1 MNEKENTICPGDIFE
16 LSYYEVPIIWDKQ
29 CFKSTNDSLDD
40 YQLEGNNDWY
50 IETYSKYLTGGFAI
64 QIWRANK
71 TQDSFDY
78 VLEEKFDRLYYE
90 FWDEKNNKI
99 DSGI

>member
-1 MNEKENTICPGDIFE
+1 MNEKENSICPGDIFE
-16 LSYYEVPIIWDKQ
+16 LSYYEVPIIRDKQ
-29 CFKSTNDSLDD
+29 CFKNTYDTLDD
-40 YQLEGNNDWY
+40 YQLGGNNDWY
-50 IETYSKYLTGGFAI
+50 IETYSKYMKGGFAI
-64 QIWRANK
+64 QIRRANK

-78 VLEEKFDRLYYE
+78 VLKDKFDRLYYE

>member
-1 MNEKENTICPGDIFE
+1 MK
-16 LSYYEVPIIWDKQ
+16 
-29 CFKSTNDSLDD
+29 
-40 YQLEGNNDWY
+40 
-50 IETYSKYLTGGFAI
+50 GGFAI
-64 QIWRANK
+64 QIRRANK

-78 VLEEKFDRLYYE
+78 VLKDKFDRLYYE